1 MIMRKDGSMTFSK
14 DRWMQ
19 PAKIYSNIKLPL
31 ILLMGPK
38 ICSRRLVG
46 INLLDE
52 CLKIVEVILRTEI
65 VFLAHEE
72 TLKELQYVIDVSL
85 VSIYCL

>member
-1 MIMRKDGSMTFSK
+1 MIMRKDGSMTFRK

-19 PAKIYSNIKLPL
+19 PAKIYSNIKLLL

-38 ICSRRLVG
+38 ICIRRLVG

-52 CLKIVEVILRTEI
+52 SLKIVEVILRTEI
-65 VFLAHEE
+65 VLLAHEQ
-72 TLKELQYVIDVSL
+72 TLKELHSVTDVSL
-85 VSIYCL
+85 VSIHCL